1 MDKEKVQEYIITHRR
16 FFANEDLFSLRYYLE
31 NLDVIS
37 WNRVLSLSLQDP
49 DRVRVVSIFAGP
61 IGVDRFMIGDVVG
74 GVIKTLTCGGFG
86 IWAII
91 DWFLIS
97 NAAKEKNH
105 AKLAS
110 IL

>member
-61 IGVDRFMIGDVVG
+61 IGVDRFMVGDVAG

-91 DWFLIS
+91 DCFIIYR
-97 NAAKEKNH
+97 
-105 AKLAS
+105 LAQKYNFKKVVN
-110 IL
+110 ID